1 MIHNFD
7 TMRELVEKLN
17 YYTKLYDEGT
27 PAISDKE
34 WDDMYFQLQELEKES
49 GVILSNSPSLEISYT
64 VKNSLEK
71 VKHNHP
77 MLSLQKTK
85 SEEEVV
91 NFIKGYD
98 TIVMAKMDGLTC
110 SLLYRDGVL
119 VSAETRGNGIIGEN
133 ITHNMLWVQN
143 VPLDIPIKDEI
154 IIDGEIICTYKN
166 FEQFSD
172 KFANPRNFAAGSIRL
187 LDAAECAARKLTFIA
202 WDCIKGLDDKEKLS
216 DKLYELNNLGF
227 EIVPYIPLQKD
238 MIDIDHIKHCNV
250 LIQHWVKDP
259 DFLYPID
266 GTVYKFDDCK
276 YYSSLGRTDHH
287 FRGGIAFKFYDE
299 TYSTILRGVDW
310 TMGRTGQLTPTAVFE
325 SIEIDGTIVERA
337 SLHNVSVMHDTLG
350 PCAYKDEPLEIYKA
364 NQIIPQ
370 VYSAGPYKTLDEIY
384 AENKI
389 LVDQITTCPIC
400 GEPVEFKQDG
410 IATICYCTNPN
421 CDGKIINQFE
431 HFCGK
436 KGLDIKGLSKATLEK
451 LLDWEWLQ
459 DFDSVFTLKDHRSEW
474 IKKPGFGVASV
485 DKILNSIENS
495 KNTELWRIVAAAG
508 IPEIGITA
516 SKTIA
521 NYYKTWEAFR
531 EAIDQNVDFSHLP
544 DFGYVMDKNIRN
556 YNFTI
561 MDKVV
566 KYLNYAA
573 AAAPAQTGLDGLQ
586 FCITGKV
593 TQWKNRDVLKEYIES
608 LGGKVTGSVT
618 SKTNYLINNDTES
631 TTQKN
636 VTAKKLGIPIL
647 SEKDFAALIAEL
659 LDK

>member
-1 MIHNFD
+1 MTHEEYIKSVKQLNNWTAAYD
-7 TMRELVEKLN
+7 T
-17 YYTKLYDEGT
+17 GT
-27 PAISDKE
+27 PVVSDKQ
-34 WDDMYFQLQELEKES
+34 WDDLYFKVAEYERIS
-49 GVILSNSPSLEISYT
+49 GEQDPNSPLRGIYFETVSSLP
-64 VKNSLEK
+64 K
-71 VKHNHP
+71 VEHNHP
-77 MLSLQKTK
+77 MLSLNKTK
-85 SEEEVV
+85 EVKDII
-91 NFIKGYD
+91 NFLNNRPSLA
-98 TIVMAKMDGLTC
+98 MAKMDGLTC
-110 SLLYRDGVL
+110 SIRYENGIL
-119 VSAETRGNGIIGEN
+119 VSAETRGNGYIGED
-133 ITHNMLWVQN
+133 ITHNIKHVKG
-143 VPLDIPIKDEI
+143 VPLSLPEKFHQEI
-154 IIDGEIICTYKN
+154 IIDGEIICTYED
-166 FEQFSD
+166 FEEFSSVY
-172 KFANPRNFAAGSIRL
+172 KNPRNFASGSIRL
-187 LDAAECAARKLTFIA
+187 LDSMESAKRKLTFVA
-202 WDCIKGLDDKEKLS
+202 WDCIKGLDGATNYLSEKLGILS
-216 DKLYELNNLGF
+216 GLGF
-227 EIVPYIPLQKD
+227 IAVPNWSCPTSSGEEINKVITTLKETAE
-238 MIDIDHIKHCNV
+238 I
-250 LIQHWVKDP
+250 LS
-259 DFLYPID
+259 YPID
-266 GTVYKFDDCK
+266 GLVFKFNDCN
-276 YYSSLGRTDHH
+276 YYQSLGATSHH
-287 FRGGIAFKFYDE
+287 FNGGLAYKFYDE
-299 TYSTILRGVDW
+299 TYWSILKTIDW

-325 SIEIDGTIVERA
+325 PIEIDGTIVERA

-350 PCAYKDEPLEIYKA
+350 PCAYKNEPLEIYKA

-370 VYSAGPYKTLDEIY
+370 IYGAGPYKTLDEIY

-459 DFDSVFTLKDHRSEW
+459 DFDSIFTLKDHRNEW

-495 KNTELWRIVAAAG
+495 RNTELWRIIAAAG

-521 NYYKTWEAFR
+521 NYYETWEAFR

-544 DFGYVMDKNIRN
+544 DFGYVMDKNIHN

-566 KYLNYAA
+566 QYLNYAA
-573 AAAPAQTGLDGLQ
+573 AATPAQTGLDGLQ

-593 TQWKNRDVLKEYIES
+593 TQWKNRDALKEYIES